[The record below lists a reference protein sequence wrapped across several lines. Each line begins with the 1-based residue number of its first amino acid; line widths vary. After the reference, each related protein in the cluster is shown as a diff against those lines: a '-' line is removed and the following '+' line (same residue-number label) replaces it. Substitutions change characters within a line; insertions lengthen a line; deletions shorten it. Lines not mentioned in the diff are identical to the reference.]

1 MLPLELN
8 LEKIAL
14 IGEQKEDENMD
25 FRIFLK
31 GQDVEYVD
39 EIVHR
44 LHDQITA
51 EIDCQQCGN
60 CCNSLRPYVS
70 EADIEYLAGMDN
82 LTPDEFRKRFVTTG
96 EFDDEEYLKDM
107 PCKYLKGKSCSI
119 YSRRPEDCRSYP
131 HTRKPEFI
139 TRTYFMIEHYS
150 ICPIVFNLMEQLK
163 EELDFDDSSDMMFF

>member
-60 CCNSLRPYVS
+60 CCNSLRSSVTQ
-70 EADIEYLAGMDN
+70 ADIEYLADMDN
-82 LTPDEFRKRFVTTG
+82 LRRINFE
-96 EFDDEEYLKDM
+96 
-107 PCKYLKGKSCSI
+107 KG
-119 YSRRPEDCRSYP
+119 
-131 HTRKPEFI
+131 
-139 TRTYFMIEHYS
+139 
-150 ICPIVFNLMEQLK
+150 L
-163 EELDFDDSSDMMFF
+163 